1 MQIHSVAAATVAA
14 TFLVGPQARANDATA
29 LPCASTTAATLC
41 AEAPRDPF
49 RPEAHLRSVVENFL
63 RYSVAR
69 VGIDG
74 GCYAVLAVD
83 RNGTPFEVRF
93 RGNDLKMISRYVV
106 KDGSLNAPSSS
117 Q

>member
-1 MQIHSVAAATVAA
+1 MQIHTVAAAAVAA
-14 TFLVGPQARANDATA
+14 TLLVGPLARASDATA
-29 LPCASTTAATLC
+29 LPCASTIQAALC

-63 RYSVAR
+63 RYRVAR

-74 GCYAVLAVD
+74 GCYAVLAFD
-83 RNGTPFEVRF
+83 RNGTPFEVKF
-93 RGNDLKMISRYVV
+93 RGNDLKMVSRYVV
-106 KDGSLNAPSSS
+106 RDGSLNAPASS

>member
-1 MQIHSVAAATVAA
+1 MQIRSAAAATVAA
-14 TFLVGPQARANDATA
+14 TVIFSPLARANDATA
-29 LPCASTTAATLC
+29 LPCASTTPATTY
-41 AEAPRDPF
+41 AEESRDPF

-63 RYSVAR
+63 RYRVAR

-93 RGNDLKMISRYVV
+93 RGSDLKMVSRYVA
-106 KDGSLNAPSSS
+106 KDAPLNAPSSN